1 MKINILCTLFL
12 IVTSSCTS
20 MKTLDIRADAFVNH
34 WKGKS
39 LEAFVKSNPEIDPY
53 QVIDLGRGNRRHVF
67 RYREDLTA
75 EELTYAIVADDPD
88 AQLVR
93 FIYLFVNADGI
104 IYDATWQRKLV
115 K

>member
-1 MKINILCTLFL
+1 MRIKILSVLFL
-12 IVTSSCTS
+12 MVISGCTS
-20 MKTLDIRADAFVNH
+20 MKTLDIRADMFVNH

-75 EELTYAIVADDPD
+75 EELTYAIVADNPD
-88 AQLVR
+88 ARLVR
-93 FIYLFVNADGI
+93 FIYLFVNADGT

-115 K
+115 E